1 MAFSEVTP
9 IPRHCRLVLNQIV
22 CLYLVGKSIEVILR
36 NHNNNE
42 GNTSLVSPSSL
53 KSKVMAHL
61 FVEFN
66 SSMYTVLSTSVES
79 IGVASGGSFSLAIPR
94 LARYFQ

>member
-22 CLYLVGKSIEVILR
+22 CLYLVGKSIKVILR
-36 NHNNNE
+36 NHNNNQ
-42 GNTSLVSPSSL
+42 GNTSLVSSSSL
-53 KSKVMAHL
+53 KSNVMAHL
-61 FVEFN
+61 LVEFN
-66 SSMYTVLSTSVES
+66 SRMYTILSTSVES
-79 IGVASGGSFSLAIPR
+79 IGVASGGSFYLAIPR